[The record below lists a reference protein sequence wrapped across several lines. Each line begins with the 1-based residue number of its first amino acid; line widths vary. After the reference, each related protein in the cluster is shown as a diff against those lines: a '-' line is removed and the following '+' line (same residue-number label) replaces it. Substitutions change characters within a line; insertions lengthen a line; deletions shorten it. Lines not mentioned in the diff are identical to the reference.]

1 MVKSFCTSLKTR
13 LLSSLPSRFTQN
25 QDGVAAIEFAFI
37 APIMLF
43 MYFGMAEVA
52 TAISV
57 DRKISHS
64 ANVAGDLAT
73 QSETVSAAEMTEIM
87 TATMLVMGIPK
98 NKQDSVTIEIASY
111 ARAADKSI
119 INKGKAVLK
128 GSKGIDLPTFN
139 AADLDDRILSN
150 SSGVVVARV
159 NYIYE
164 PLKLRYMNSDFNI
177 SEVFMLKPRK
187 SANVEIHEEDSSGNV
202 TSDNYSCS
210 FNDTTRKASC
220 STSGTST

>member
-1 MVKSFCTSLKTR
+1 MIKPVYTSIKSR
-13 LLSSLPSRFTQN
+13 LLSSLSSRFVR
-25 QDGVAAIEFAFI
+25 DEKGIAAIEFAFI

-73 QSETVSAAEMTEIM
+73 QSETISAAEMTEIM
-87 TATMLVMGIPK
+87 TATMMVMGIPDHKK
-98 NKQDSVTIEIASY
+98 NGVTIEIASY
-111 ARAADKSI
+111 ARAADDSI
-119 INKGKAVLK
+119 IRNGVATLK
-128 GSKGIDLPTFN
+128 GSNGKNLPNFD
-139 AADLDDRILSN
+139 AASLDKRILSS

-164 PLKLRYMNSDFNI
+164 PLKLRYMPSDFDIN
-177 SEVFMLKPRK
+177 ETFMLKPRK
-187 SANVEIHEEDSSGNV
+187 SANVDIEDANGG
-202 TSDNYSCS
+202 TPSDKYSCVFAS
-210 FNDTTRKASC
+210 GKPSC
-220 STSGTST
+220 STNGTVG